1 MQSSAESPS
10 GAFPPWFALH
20 GRAGKE
26 VRLLGQFVG
35 RSLLGDAMD
44 QEAFVLFFCYM
55 SHPHPNIK
63 ARELLMHYMGF
74 ALFLFVRDFSIN
86 LREN

>member
-1 MQSSAESPS
+1 MDVGFLMQSSAEKPS

-44 QEAFVLFFCYM
+44 RESFVPFFCWM
-55 SHPHPNIK
+55 SRPHPGME
-63 ARELLMHYMGF
+63 A
-74 ALFLFVRDFSIN
+74 V
-86 LREN
+86 

>member
-1 MQSSAESPS
+1 MQSSAESLS
-10 GAFPPWFALH
+10 GAFPHWFALH

-35 RSLLGDAMD
+35 RSLLGHATD

-55 SHPHPNIK
+55 SCPHPNIK
-63 ARELLMHYMGF
+63 AIQLGTVD
-74 ALFLFVRDFSIN
+74 ALYGLCFVSICA
-86 LREN
+86 